1 MKSLAGQLLIAPPQ
15 ECDPDFSKA
24 VLLVIQHS
32 AEQALGLVLNRPTS
46 RPIKQVWKGRK
57 DCECY
62 QHVHLGGPIASPLS
76 IVHADTLLA
85 EIKIGPGL
93 YYSAK
98 KKNLERLL
106 QRPDH
111 PFKIFEGHAGWGP
124 GQLEHWLEAG
134 GWLLW
139 PALHRHV
146 FDVSL
151 DLWKEVLELAQH
163 GAELS

>member
-1 MKSLAGQLLIAPPQ
+1 MKLLAGQLLIAPPQ

-32 AEQALGLVLNRPTS
+32 AEQALGLVLNRPTGK
-46 RPIKQVWKGRK
+46 PIKQVWKGRR

-62 QHVHLGGPIASPLS
+62 QHIYSGGPIPGSLIA
-76 IVHADTLLA
+76 VHADKLLA
-85 EIKIGPGL
+85 EMTIGPGL
-93 YYSAK
+93 YYSVRRK
-98 KKNLERLL
+98 SLERLL

-124 GQLEHWLEAG
+124 GQLEYWLEAD

-151 DLWKEVLELAQH
+151 DLWTEVLELDQ
-163 GAELS
+163 